1 MSNTLGAT
9 NNLRGFNNT
18 FSNNYNPAL
27 LGNGMMMNHGNGMMN
42 MGGNMGALN
51 GNMGLNMGGGN
62 HGDLMGGN
70 LNNQHNLQVSWDIIF
85 YWSIN

>member
-18 FSNNYNPAL
+18 FGNNYNPAL
-27 LGNGMMMNHGNGMMN
+27 LGNGMMMQPSNGMMN

-51 GNMGLNMGGGN
+51 GNMGLMGGN

-70 LNNQHNLQVSWDIIF
+70 LNNQHNLQVSWKVIRIF
-85 YWSIN
+85 FFYV